1 VGAVQLLPVD
11 APAPDVRRLDFEPVK
26 PSDIEAMLSGLGS
39 TVGMGAQEEQD
50 DFRISIAGAQEKTA
64 LLKVGRKW
72 CRPRHTT
79 PTTHI
84 LKPSI
89 GVTPGRNLD
98 LTLSPENEWLCAR
111 ILNALGLPVA
121 GCHVE
126 RFGARSA
133 LVVDRFDRQW
143 QTDPDWL
150 VRIPQ
155 EDFCQVLG
163 HSSAN
168 KYQDKG
174 GPGMDACLRVLKGG
188 TRYEQD
194 GRVFLLAQL
203 AFWLLAAID
212 GHAKNF
218 SVFLLPGGAYH
229 LTPLY
234 DVMSAWPIIDN
245 GPNSLQYKKVKL
257 AMAVRGTSLHYK
269 LAEILPRHWEAVS
282 VRSGIPLMW
291 EAMCAMVQG
300 VPAAMDAVSKE
311 LPPSFPGALV
321 ESVFEGVHRHAQRFL
336 AQV

>member
-1 VGAVQLLPVD
+1 VGAVQLLTVD
-11 APAPDVRRLDFEPVK
+11 APAPDVRRLDYEPVK

-39 TVGMGAQEEQD
+39 TLGMGALDEQD

-64 LLKVGRKW
+64 LLKVGKKW
-72 CRPRHTT
+72 CRPRNTT

-84 LKPSI
+84 LKPPM

-98 LTLSPENEWLCAR
+98 LTLSPENEWLSSR

-121 GCHVE
+121 ECHVA

-133 LVVDRFDRQW
+133 LVVNRFDRQW
-143 QTDPDWL
+143 QTLPDWL

-163 HSSAN
+163 QSSAN

-269 LAEILPRHWEAVS
+269 LAEILPRHWEAVA

-300 VPAAMDAVSKE
+300 APTAMDAVSKE

>member
-1 VGAVQLLPVD
+1 
-11 APAPDVRRLDFEPVK
+11 
-26 PSDIEAMLSGLGS
+26 
-39 TVGMGAQEEQD
+39 
-50 DFRISIAGAQEKTA
+50 
-64 LLKVGRKW
+64 
-72 CRPRHTT
+72 
-79 PTTHI
+79 
-84 LKPSI
+84 
-89 GVTPGRNLD
+89 
-98 LTLSPENEWLCAR
+98 
-111 ILNALGLPVA
+111 
-121 GCHVE
+121 
-126 RFGARSA
+126 
-133 LVVDRFDRQW
+133 
-143 QTDPDWL
+143 
-150 VRIPQ
+150 
-155 EDFCQVLG
+155 
-163 HSSAN
+163 
-168 KYQDKG
+168 
-174 GPGMDACLRVLKGG
+174 VLKGG

-234 DVMSAWPIIDN
+234 DVLSAWPIIDN